1 MLASVIDLLL
11 YWWAKLCTETWN
23 CFRIIVNHKVRETAC
38 EQTGSFYLFY
48 FCQTMC
54 VVRNRNCSPKTE
66 FLLVEIHSLSFQ
78 PTICI
83 KEQTYLKL
91 IRPLFA
97 SISVSAA
104 GYCVAVTHHQGNG
117 QWEQE
122 FCRLTRQATFI
133 KCKLSTFVL

>member
-1 MLASVIDLLL
+1 MNS
-11 YWWAKLCTETWN
+11 
-23 CFRIIVNHKVRETAC
+23 
-38 EQTGSFYLFY
+38 
-48 FCQTMC
+48 
-54 VVRNRNCSPKTE
+54 NCSPKTE
-66 FLLVEIHSLSFQ
+66 FLLVEIHSLSSQ

-83 KEQTYLKL
+83 KERTYLKL
-91 IRPLFA
+91 IRPHFA

-104 GYCVAVTHHQGNG
+104 GYCTAVTHHQGNG